1 MLSQPRI
8 IDLTDTVKITDLTL
22 TMTDTMTAA
31 VESNVV
37 ISTQVHFTTDSD
49 TRSRNLYE
57 NLVPVVLYK
66 KLARV
71 LVNLVQVF
79 SDTSFLHAIEHTL
92 FQHRNCVA
100 RDMHRVTRLAGE
112 LFWCKKL

>member
-31 VESNVV
+31 V
-37 ISTQVHFTTDSD
+37 ISTLVHFTNDSD
-49 TRSRNLYE
+49 THSRNLCE

-71 LVNLVQVF
+71 SVNLVQVF
-79 SDTSFLHAIEHTL
+79 F
-92 FQHRNCVA
+92 
-100 RDMHRVTRLAGE
+100 
-112 LFWCKKL
+112 